1 MSEQQPLRLQD
12 FLKREQLVSSGGEA
26 KHAIQNGLV
35 TVNGVVDTRRKRQLQ
50 RGDLVVFDGREARV
64 E

>member
-26 KHAIQNGLV
+26 KHAIQGGLV

-50 RGDLVVFDGREARV
+50 RGDLVGYEGREARV

>member
-12 FLKREQLVSSGGEA
+12 FMKREQLVNSGGEA
-26 KHAIQNGLV
+26 KHAIQGGLV
-35 TVNGVVDTRRKRQLQ
+35 SINGVVDTRRKRQLQ
-50 RGDLVVFDGREARV
+50 PGDVVRYEGREAVV